1 MRWEEWVGGWWVG
14 EWVVVG
20 WWVTIQRIMPLHGS
34 ILQVGTCQI
43 LSLVENPRWS
53 RVWQQHCTNIGQI
66 LVKYWSNISQI
77 LHTYCQNIVNQFC
90 FLQHQ
95 NTRNNRDSQKG
106 EPTLMGGPTLRG
118 GGAETWLF

>member
-1 MRWEEWVGGWWVG
+1 MDPSCKLELARFLAKLG
-14 EWVVVG
+14 
-20 WWVTIQRIMPLHGS
+20 IQDGVECGNNI
-34 ILQVGTCQI
+34 VQI
-43 LSLVENPRWS
+43 LVKYWS
-53 RVWQQHCTNIGQI
+53 I

-106 EPTLMGGPTLRG
+106 EPTLMGGTNTEG
-118 GGAETWLF
+118 GGAVTWLF